1 MMPVKARVGLAKY
14 QVVDVAVTRVLLL
27 LLIVLSGQSLLAAV
41 LPEDRADLLYHAYDG
56 GGVEVDGPSVLIRKS
71 VGNSFSG
78 YLNHYVDNVTS
89 ASIDVLATASPY
101 TETRTENSVGVDYLH
116 DKVTMNLGFT
126 SSVESDYEADTISFG
141 ISQSFFGDLSTVA
154 LGYSRGSNIVKK
166 NSDPGFEDT
175 VDLNAYRVSLS
186 QILTKDL
193 LMGIGFETIADE
205 GYLNNPYRSVRY
217 VDPGSPNGFS
227 YQPEVY
233 PRTRTSNALSLS
245 LRYFLPYRASVYGS
259 YRKFDDSWGIEADTY
274 KIGYV
279 QPIFDNW
286 LIDVNYRSYGQTNA
300 DFYSDLFPY
309 QDAQNFLAR
318 DKELSSFTSGQ
329 LGVGVTYEFL
339 KNGWGFIDRGTF
351 NFYYTR
357 MQFDYEDFRN
367 VLESTPATVGQEPLY
382 SMSADVYRIFLSI
395 WY

>member
-1 MMPVKARVGLAKY
+1 MPVKVRVEQAKY
-14 QVVDVAVTRVLLL
+14 RVVDVVVTRVLLL
-27 LLIVLSGQSLLAAV
+27 LLVVLSGQLLMAAV
-41 LPEDRADLLYHAYDG
+41 LPEDRADILYHGYDG
-56 GGVEVDGPSVLIRKS
+56 GGVEVSGPSILIRKS
-71 VGNSFSG
+71 AGNSFSG
-78 YLNHYVDNVTS
+78 YFNHYVDNVTS

-101 TETRTENSVGVDYLH
+101 TETRSENSVGVDYLH

-126 SSVESDYEADTISFG
+126 RSVESDYEADTISFG
-141 ISQSFFGDLSTVA
+141 VSQSFFGDLSTVT
-154 LGYSRGSNIVKK
+154 LGFSKGDNIVRN
-166 NSDPGFEDT
+166 NSDPTFEDT
-175 VDLNAYRVSLS
+175 VDLRAYRVSLS

-193 LMGIGFETIADE
+193 QMGIGFETIADE
-205 GYLNNPYRSVRY
+205 GFLNNPYRSVRY

-233 PRTRTSNALSLS
+233 PRTRSSNALSLS

-318 DKELSSFTSGQ
+318 DKELSTFTSGQ
-329 LGVGVTYEFL
+329 LGIGVTYEFL
-339 KNGWGFIDRGTF
+339 KNGWGFIDRGSF
-351 NFYYTR
+351 NFYYNR

-367 VLESTPATVGQEPLY
+367 VLESTPGTVGSEPLY